1 MVDNINVGHIFY
13 KYLHIKIRQDNIIV
27 KLYLR
32 RLTGDPV
39 SVFQYYIRSHIP
51 TLSLALHL
59 VLVGCPAARTNVSRH
74 LCLHIFLLCG
84 HYSGS
89 RLTWSWWLDPEI
101 FSDLTLP
108 VTMICFVW
116 RNHLV
121 RAESCY
127 PGESQSRTETGGKRA
142 WLHPSPHSHHRR
154 SPVSLIWPRQ
164 CWWWCILLAIV

>member
-1 MVDNINVGHIFY
+1 MLDIFSINIYISRSG
-13 KYLHIKIRQDNIIV
+13 RTIV

-32 RLTGDPV
+32 RLTGDSV

-84 HYSGS
+84 HYPGS

-142 WLHPSPHSHHRR
+142 WLHPSLTLITDARP
-154 SPVSLIWPRQ
+154 SLWSDLGNADDDVFSSQLFNPGIF
-164 CWWWCILLAIV
+164 